1 MASRNAVELE
11 STINARLYYITTQC
25 LTGDDVEGRLRAI
38 AEVTLSSLMWELIG
52 NNSIPANLVK
62 GAAHDW
68 AAEMLKLAEVKIAP
82 NERPQIQFNV
92 RKMTEKIF
100 QGQQGRAAIASII
113 SGHRARGTLMDEEL
127 SLELERR
134 GLEQVI
140 TPKGAILKTGRARIA
155 DEVQKSVAE
164 LEIRRTK
171 ELEVQRQK
179 DKEQKEIED
188 NGFGRKVDWE

>member
-11 STINARLYYITTQC
+11 STINARLYYITNQH
-25 LTGDDVEGRLRAI
+25 LTGENVEGRLRAI

-68 AAEMLKLAEVKIAP
+68 AAEMLKLAEVKIDP
-82 NERPQIQFNV
+82 NEKPQLQFNV

-100 QGQQGRAAIASII
+100 QGHQGRASIANII

-134 GLEQVI
+134 GLEQVL
-140 TPKGAILKTGRARIA
+140 TPQGSIRRAGRALIA
-155 DEVQKSVAE
+155 DEVQKGVAE
-164 LEIRRTK
+164 LENRRTK
-171 ELEVQRQK
+171 ELEAQRQK
-179 DKEQKEIED
+179 DKEQQEIED
-188 NGFGRKVDWE
+188 TPFVRKVDLE